1 MLFFRLL
8 SLLPF
13 WMLYG
18 FSTVVRV
25 VLFGMMGYRRAVVLE
40 NLQSAFPQKSS
51 VEIRKIQRA
60 FEAAFCDQWVE
71 TIKLLTLSRKNLNRR
86 MTGNWELLR
95 ELGEEGRDVYVLLGH
110 QFNWEW
116 AFVSTQWNISQTMAG
131 FYLPV
136 SNKSFDQLMQRIRSR
151 GGGLLVSLKNLRA
164 GLTALQGKRFV
175 AGLIADQNPSQP
187 ESALWLSFMHREAP
201 FFRGPEALA
210 RKADA
215 AVVFA
220 EVIRKRRGRYQV
232 LLTLQTRHAAQA
244 APEEITRRY
253 VQHLE
258 DCLHRQ
264 PHNYLWSHRRWK
276 LKRPT
281 PPSL

>member
-1 MLFFRLL
+1 MLIFRLL
-8 SLLPF
+8 SFLPF
-13 WMLYG
+13 WVLYG
-18 FSTVVRV
+18 FSSAVRG
-25 VLFGMMGYRRAVVLE
+25 VLFGWMGYRKAVVLE
-40 NLQSAFPQKSS
+40 NLQRAFPEKGLP
-51 VEIRKIQRA
+51 EIREIQRS

-71 TIKLLTLSRKNLNRR
+71 TIKLLTISRRALNQR
-86 MTGNWELLR
+86 MAGNWELLR
-95 ELGEEGRDVYVLLGH
+95 QLGEEGRDVYVLLGH

-116 AFVSTQWNISQTMAG
+116 AFVATQWNIPQTMAG

-136 SNKSFDQLMQRIRSR
+136 SNPGFDQLMQRIRSR

-164 GLTALQGKRFV
+164 GLSALQGKRFV

-187 ESALWLSFMHREAP
+187 ESALWVPFLNREAP

-220 EVIRKRRGRYQV
+220 EVIREKRGRYRV
-232 LLTLQTRHAAQA
+232 LLTLQTRHAAA
-244 APEEITRRY
+244 TAPEEITLRY

-258 DCLHRQ
+258 DCLRRQ
-264 PHNYLWSHRRWK
+264 PANYLWSHRRWK
-276 LKRPT
+276 LQRKPQN
-281 PPSL
+281 P

>member
-18 FSTVVRV
+18 LSSVVRV
-25 VLFGMMGYRRAVVLE
+25 VLFGMMGYRKGVVLE
-40 NLQSAFPQKSS
+40 NLQSAFPEKDAA
-51 VEIRKIQRA
+51 EIRKIQRA

-71 TIKLLTLSRKNLNRR
+71 TIKLLTISRKTLNRR

-95 ELGEEGRDVYVLLGH
+95 KLGEEGRDVYVLLGH

-116 AFVSTQWNISQTMAG
+116 AFVATQWNISQTMAG

-136 SNKSFDQLMQRIRSR
+136 SNKSFDRLMQRIRSR

-210 RKADA
+210 RKANA

-220 EVIRKRRGRYQV
+220 EVVRQRRGRYQV
-232 LLTLQTRHAAQA
+232 LLTLQTRHAAET
-244 APEEITRRY
+244 APEEIIRRY

-258 DCLHRQ
+258 GCLHRQ

>member
-8 SLLPF
+8 SFLPL
-13 WMLYG
+13 WLLYG
-18 FSTVVRV
+18 FSSAVRV
-25 VLFGMMGYRRAVVLE
+25 VLFGLMGYRRKVISG
-40 NLQSAFPQKSS
+40 NLTQSFPEKGDA
-51 VEIRKIQRA
+51 EIQLIRRA
-60 FEAAFCDQWVE
+60 FEKAFCDQWVE
-71 TIKLLTLSRKNLNRR
+71 TIKLLSISRTGLNRR
-86 MTGNWELLR
+86 MTGNWELLLQ
-95 ELGEEGRDVYVLLGH
+95 LGAEGRDVYVLLGH

-116 AFVSTQWNISQTMAG
+116 AFVATQWNIPQTTAG

-136 SNKSFDQLMQRIRSR
+136 SNSSFDRLMQQIRSQ
-151 GGGLLVSLKNLRA
+151 GGGLLISLKNLRA
-164 GLTALQGKRFV
+164 GLAALQGKRFV

-187 ESALWLSFMHREAP
+187 ENALWVSFMHREAP

-210 RKADA
+210 RKANA

-220 EVIRKRRGRYQV
+220 EVVREKRGRYQV
-232 LLTLQTRHAAQA
+232 VLTLYTRNAAET

-258 DCLHRQ
+258 ACLHRQ

-276 LKRPT
+276 FRR
-281 PPSL
+281 SRADR

>member
-8 SLLPF
+8 SFLPL
-13 WMLYG
+13 WLLYG
-18 FSTVVRV
+18 LSTVVRV
-25 VLFGMMGYRRAVVLE
+25 VLFGIAGYRKRVILE
-40 NLQSAFPQKSS
+40 NLRQAFPQKSN
-51 VEIRKIQRA
+51 VEIQKIRRA

-71 TIKLLTLSRKNLNRR
+71 TIKLLTVSRAGLNRR
-86 MTGNWELLR
+86 MQGNWELLR
-95 ELGEEGRDVYVLLGH
+95 ELGAEDRDVYVLLGH

-116 AFVSTQWNISQTMAG
+116 AFVATQWNIPQTMAG

-136 SNKSFDQLMQRIRSR
+136 SNKHFDQLMQDIRSR

-187 ESALWLSFMHREAP
+187 ETALWLSFMHRDAP

-210 RKADA
+210 RKANA

-220 EVIRKRRGRYQV
+220 EVIREKRGRYQV
-232 LLTLQTRHAAQA
+232 ILTLQTRQA
-244 APEEITRRY
+244 AETAPEALTRRY

-258 DCLHRQ
+258 DCLHRH

-276 LKRPT
+276 YQRPNANT
-281 PPSL
+281 

>member
-8 SLLPF
+8 SRLPL
-13 WMLYG
+13 WLLYG
-18 FSTVVRV
+18 FSSVARV
-25 VLFGMMGYRRAVVLE
+25 VLFGAMQYRRKVVLE
-40 NLQSAFPQKSS
+40 NLRHAFPEKSIP
-51 VEIRKIQRA
+51 EIQAVRRA

-71 TIKLLTLSRKNLNRR
+71 TIKLLSVSRTTLNRR
-86 MTGNWELLR
+86 MAGNWELLR
-95 ELGEEGRDVYVLLGH
+95 QLGEEGRDVYVLLGH

-116 AFVSTQWNISQTMAG
+116 AFVATQWNIPQTMAG

-136 SNKSFDQLMQRIRSR
+136 SNPSFDQLMQRIRSR
-151 GGGLLVSLKNLRA
+151 GGGLLISLKNLRA
-164 GLTALQGKRFV
+164 GLMALQGKRFV

-187 ESALWLSFMHREAP
+187 ENALWVSFMHREAP

-210 RKADA
+210 RKAGA

-220 EVIRKRRGRYQV
+220 EVVREKRGRYEV
-232 LLTLQTRHAAQA
+232 ILTLYTRNAAA
-244 APEEITRRY
+244 TTPEEITRRY

-258 DCLHRQ
+258 ECLHRQ

-276 LKRPT
+276 WKRDE
-281 PPSL
+281 